1 MKKKKKRRH
10 KLMYRTIENGNIN
23 EKLVGQKV
31 KIIGWVAKKRDLGG
45 LTFVDLRDRSGIVQ
59 VLINEGVARPDI
71 RNEYIIQI
79 EGVVTLKEVPNKN
92 LKTGKVEVVASKVT
106 LINKAKNPPLI
117 IADETD
123 ALEDVRLKYRY
134 LDLRRKV
141 LQDKLIARAKI
152 TKVTREFLD
161 NEGFIEIETPILTK
175 STPGGARDY
184 LIPSRLNPGTFYALA
199 QSPQIYKQLLMIGG
213 LEKYYQIA
221 RCFRDEDLRSDRQ
234 PDFTQIDI
242 ETSFFTY
249 EEVLDLNERL
259 LQKIFKEVKGYD
271 LKLPLPRLTYHEAVE
286 NYGSDKPDLRFDLK
300 IRDLSKVLSNEEY
313 FKAKEDV
320 RGLII
325 NDPTNILSRK
335 TLDELNLIVKQH
347 GLNFLGVLKYD
358 GTAFSGSLAK
368 NITSSHTEVAEALGL
383 AANDVVLLGFDAP
396 LARILSALGAVRKEL
411 GVRFNLIDENAYSC
425 LWVDS
430 FPLFSYDPETRRFAS
445 EHHPFTQPKEED
457 IVKLT
462 TAPEEV
468 LSYAYDIVINGYEA
482 GGGSMRI
489 YDQDLQNRIFE
500 ILGLSEKEIEY
511 LFGFFIEALK
521 YGTPPHGG
529 IAFGLDRLTMI
540 LTGTD
545 DIRDV
550 IAFPKNL
557 KGASLMSG
565 EPSKVSNLQLD
576 ELYIKIN
583 TGKDGGEE

>member
-1 MKKKKKRRH
+1 
-10 KLMYRTIENGNIN
+10 MYRTIENGNIN
-23 EKLVGQKV
+23 EKLVGQTV

-457 IVKLT
+457 IAKLT

-557 KGASLMSG
+557 KGASLMTG

>member
-1 MKKKKKRRH
+1 
-10 KLMYRTIENGNIN
+10 MYRTIENGNIN

-411 GVRFNLIDENAYSC
+411 GVRFNLIDENAFSC

-457 IVKLT
+457 IAKLT

>member
-1 MKKKKKRRH
+1 
-10 KLMYRTIENGNIN
+10 MYRTIENGNIN

-286 NYGSDKPDLRFDLK
+286 YYGSDKPDLRFDLK

-411 GVRFNLIDENAYSC
+411 GVRFNLIDENAFSC

-457 IVKLT
+457 IAKLT

>member
-1 MKKKKKRRH
+1 
-10 KLMYRTIENGNIN
+10 MYRTIENGNISEN
-23 EKLVGQKV
+23 IVGQHV

-59 VLINEGVARPDI
+59 VLINEDVARPDI
-71 RNEYIIQI
+71 RNEYIIQV
-79 EGVVTLKEVPNKN
+79 EGVVTLKDVPNKN
-92 LKTGKVEVVASKVT
+92 LKTGKVEVVARKVT

-141 LQDKLIARAKI
+141 LQDKLIGRAKI
-152 TKVTREFLD
+152 AKVTREFLD
-161 NEGFIEIETPILTK
+161 SEGFIEIETPILTK

-457 IVKLT
+457 IAKLA

>member
-1 MKKKKKRRH
+1 
-10 KLMYRTIENGNIN
+10 MYRTIENGNIN

-368 NITSSHTEVAEALGL
+368 NITSSHAEVAEALGL

-457 IVKLT
+457 IAKLT

>member
-1 MKKKKKRRH
+1 
-10 KLMYRTIENGNIN
+10 MYRTIENGNIN
-23 EKLVGQKV
+23 EKLVGQTV

-457 IVKLT
+457 IAKLA

>member
-1 MKKKKKRRH
+1 
-10 KLMYRTIENGNIN
+10 MYRTIENGNIN

-457 IVKLT
+457 IAKLT

>member
-23 EKLVGQKV
+23 EKLVGQTV

-457 IVKLT
+457 IAKLT

>member
-1 MKKKKKRRH
+1 
-10 KLMYRTIENGNIN
+10 MYRTIENGNIN
-23 EKLVGQKV
+23 EKLVGQTV

-396 LARILSALGAVRKEL
+396 LGRILSALGAVRKEL

-457 IVKLT
+457 IAKLA

>member
-1 MKKKKKRRH
+1 
-10 KLMYRTIENGNIN
+10 MYRTIENGNIN

-300 IRDLSKVLSNEEY
+300 I
-313 FKAKEDV
+313 
-320 RGLII
+320 
-325 NDPTNILSRK
+325 
-335 TLDELNLIVKQH
+335 
-347 GLNFLGVLKYD
+347 
-358 GTAFSGSLAK
+358 
-368 NITSSHTEVAEALGL
+368 
-383 AANDVVLLGFDAP
+383 
-396 LARILSALGAVRKEL
+396 
-411 GVRFNLIDENAYSC
+411 
-425 LWVDS
+425 
-430 FPLFSYDPETRRFAS
+430 
-445 EHHPFTQPKEED
+445 
-457 IVKLT
+457 
-462 TAPEEV
+462 
-468 LSYAYDIVINGYEA
+468 
-482 GGGSMRI
+482 
-489 YDQDLQNRIFE
+489 
-500 ILGLSEKEIEY
+500 
-511 LFGFFIEALK
+511 
-521 YGTPPHGG
+521 
-529 IAFGLDRLTMI
+529 
-540 LTGTD
+540 
-545 DIRDV
+545 
-550 IAFPKNL
+550 
-557 KGASLMSG
+557 
-565 EPSKVSNLQLD
+565 
-576 ELYIKIN
+576 
-583 TGKDGGEE
+583 